1 MRNIFFFERHLD
13 FLWSGEDERLG
24 KNFRGWNFPKGQKFI
39 SSFWRNFFPL
49 CRCCCRCWLD
59 WQLRMTG
66 LFRMLSIA
74 AKESCI
80 ERVKDGHAMNG
91 KKVFVFEK
99 WNAGN
104 LLLNLCWKKTFEV
117 KLSNWL
123 GCSICTQLN
132 WLRGGEPLYMK
143 MEDQRSKQHIP
154 RREKKTSQCKFC
166 WLGETYTKLN

>member
-91 KKVFVFEK
+91 KKFLFSKNEMQAICYWTFV
-99 WNAGN
+99 G
-104 LLLNLCWKKTFEV
+104 KKTFEV

-143 MEDQRSKQHIP
+143 MEYQRSKQHIP
-154 RREKKTSQCKFC
+154 RREKRHHNVNFVD
-166 WLGETYTKLN
+166 